1 MPLRRW
7 FREHGHPGWY
17 SWVVVV
23 GLTMASIGLSTV
35 VNVNLTRRAIEADR
49 QAQAEADRKAAAA
62 AEAGRRTLCGVFLAQ
77 ERVFTE
83 AESDVGKAAA
93 KAWHDLAVT
102 YRCYER

>member
-1 MPLRRW
+1 MPLKRW

-23 GLTMASIGLSTV
+23 GLTAASAALSVV
-35 VNVNLTRRAIEADR
+35 VNLNLTQNAIENDR
-49 QAQAEADRKAAAA
+49 RAQAEADAKAQQL
-62 AEAGRRTLCGVFLAQ
+62 AEVNRRGLCGVFLAQ
-77 ERVFTE
+77 ERVFSE
-83 AESDVGKAAA
+83 AESEVGKAAA